1 MVHTW
6 MVCMYSAA
14 QGKRSDEDD
23 LFDWD
28 PKAKEGAEA
37 SGAGRKRKGDATKEH
52 KQRKK
57 KARPP
62 GVPYLC
68 DLHGG

>member
-1 MVHTW
+1 
-6 MVCMYSAA
+6 MYSAA
-14 QGKRSDEDD
+14 QGKSSDEDD
-23 LFDWD
+23 VFDWD
-28 PKAKEGAEA
+28 PKAKEVAEA
-37 SGAGRKRKGDATKEH
+37 SGAGRKRKGNATREN

-68 DLHGG
+68 DLHRG